1 MGNSGYNSVIK
12 KTQAYTVRKHY
23 IKFQIAKQQTSFSLN
38 SAVKALKGFARI
50 WRIIETQHEL

>member
-50 WRIIETQHEL
+50 